1 MVDADFSASHPL
13 FLRSGNGV
21 PISLYQTNVTLCP
34 DKKGPGHQAPRSP
47 SGVPVP
53 TKEKAE
59 LSGRPAQD
67 QGLRPCQ
74 PPPLKA
80 PGAQHPASPQAAQL
94 AGTRSRS
101 LRLMLFSQSRGWWRA
116 SLPPQDLGLA
126 RGWPWGGPWSLFPG
140 PSSSPAVLSLGELEG
155 LLEKARI
162 RLLPHSLPDEH
173 QSTNHWLNHRLTL
186 MTLTTGSLEAGP
198 TAALSNG

>member
-1 MVDADFSASHPL
+1 MLLSVL
-13 FLRSGNGV
+13 TRKG
-21 PISLYQTNVTLCP
+21 QVTRHHVRP
-34 DKKGPGHQAPRSP
+34 PGSRSP
-47 SGVPVP
+47 LRRRRSSVGGPLR
-53 TKEKAE
+53 TRA
-59 LSGRPAQD
+59 SDPA
-67 QGLRPCQ
+67 Q

-116 SLPPQDLGLA
+116 SLPPQGLGLA

-140 PSSSPAVLSLGELEG
+140 PSSSPAGLSLGELEG